1 MSFTPKAAHCQ
12 RAAGPSSPSST
23 KRPRAS
29 GRCASHGGG
38 GRTGHVRPHRSTL
51 LSPGRVG
58 MATILYVGTAG
69 SDDPTRAGL
78 PFNFA
83 LGAIEAGHHPQIFL
97 AGEAAYLMKDAVP
110 AAVMPVA
117 MPPLREMLDAVVA
130 KRVPIF
136 V

>member
-1 MSFTPKAAHCQ
+1 
-12 RAAGPSSPSST
+12 
-23 KRPRAS
+23 
-29 GRCASHGGG
+29 
-38 GRTGHVRPHRSTL
+38 
-51 LSPGRVG
+51 

-83 LGAIEAGHHPQIFL
+83 LGAVEAGHQAQVFL
-97 AGEAAYLMKDAVP
+97 AGEAVYLMKDDVA

-117 MPPLREMLDAVVA
+117 MAPLREMLDAVVG
-130 KRVPIF
+130 KGVPIF

>member
-1 MSFTPKAAHCQ
+1 
-12 RAAGPSSPSST
+12 
-23 KRPRAS
+23 
-29 GRCASHGGG
+29 
-38 GRTGHVRPHRSTL
+38 
-51 LSPGRVG
+51 

-83 LGAIEAGHHPQIFL
+83 LGAVEAGHQPQIFL
-97 AGEAAYLMKDAVP
+97 AGEAAYLMKADVA

-117 MPPLREMLDAVVA
+117 LAPLREMLDAVVA
-130 KRVPIF
+130 KGVPIF

>member
-1 MSFTPKAAHCQ
+1 
-12 RAAGPSSPSST
+12 
-23 KRPRAS
+23 
-29 GRCASHGGG
+29 
-38 GRTGHVRPHRSTL
+38 
-51 LSPGRVG
+51 

-83 LGAIEAGHHPQIFL
+83 LGAVEAGHQAQIFL
-97 AGEAAYLMKDAVP
+97 AGEAAYLMKDDVA

-117 MPPLREMLDAVVA
+117 MAPLREMLDATVS
-130 KRVPIF
+130 KGISIF